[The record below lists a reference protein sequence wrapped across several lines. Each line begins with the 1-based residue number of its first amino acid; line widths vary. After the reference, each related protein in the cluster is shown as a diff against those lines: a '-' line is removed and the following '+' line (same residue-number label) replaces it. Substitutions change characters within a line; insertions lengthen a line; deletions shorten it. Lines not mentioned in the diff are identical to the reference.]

1 MWILRSEMNVFVTIS
16 IVALVH
22 VETYITL
29 IYIYETRDSQD
40 FVNMC
45 TWYYLFAKA
54 SNVKMTT

>member
-1 MWILRSEMNVFVTIS
+1 MNVFVTIS

-29 IYIYETRDSQD
+29 IYIYETRDFQD